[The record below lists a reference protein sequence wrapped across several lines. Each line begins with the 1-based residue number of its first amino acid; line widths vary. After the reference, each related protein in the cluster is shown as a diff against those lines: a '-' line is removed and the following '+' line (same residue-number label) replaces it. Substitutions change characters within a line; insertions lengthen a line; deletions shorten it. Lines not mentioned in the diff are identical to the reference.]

1 MWIKVSRG
9 ISLGV
14 LKNFR
19 ALSFFFSFAYSRELR
34 QARGEHGERGAF
46 KGRKG
51 HIIQKI
57 YALSEGYLCFS
68 VELYDQTKWN
78 FKSARKNNETIKL
91 KRISRVREILTKQSK
106 QRESLECARYY
117 QDNGNKENPQSACDT
132 IENNRTKGHPKSA
145 RGTNK
150 KQSNWGESL

>member
-1 MWIKVSRG
+1 MDKSQQRD
-9 ISLGV
+9 ISGCFKKLQSSI
-14 LKNFR
+14 L
-19 ALSFFFSFAYSRELR
+19 LFSFAYSRELR
-34 QARGEHGERGAF
+34 QVRGEHGERGAF

-51 HIIQKI
+51 HIFQKI